1 MIRQVMVLS
10 LAILTWTEA
19 VAQSPTP
26 IPSSSTTPALSS
38 LPGYSSTAVADGY
51 LAARKPLRD
60 ALGME
65 TEGTEGERSDEIE
78 TDRDSFTPA
87 TATVGRETL
96 VLEAAYSFLDNRIVK
111 NGHSFP
117 EFLVRYGLTERL
129 ELRLGWNYEIDGV
142 PVEHEPGQSV
152 LESESKLT
160 YGFKY
165 RVTDGKEWVPG
176 SALIVAGFSPTSGV
190 SHQTNLVVT
199 YVFGWELPNEWKLD
213 AAFRYGTGT
222 EERDH
227 FNEWAPSV
235 VLKIPIGERVNIHAE
250 YFGIFS
256 TGKAE
261 QFSQNYFSPGVH
273 FLLTDDLEVGTR
285 VAWGLNDQ
293 STRFIMNAGIGW
305 RF

>member
-96 VLEAAYSFLDNRIVK
+96 VLEAAYSFLDN
-111 NGHSFP
+111 
-117 EFLVRYGLTERL
+117 LY
-129 ELRLGWNYEIDGV
+129 
-142 PVEHEPGQSV
+142 
-152 LESESKLT
+152 
-160 YGFKY
+160 
-165 RVTDGKEWVPG
+165 
-176 SALIVAGFSPTSGV
+176 
-190 SHQTNLVVT
+190 
-199 YVFGWELPNEWKLD
+199 
-213 AAFRYGTGT
+213 
-222 EERDH
+222 
-227 FNEWAPSV
+227 
-235 VLKIPIGERVNIHAE
+235 
-250 YFGIFS
+250 GIFGS
-256 TGKAE
+256 GNSKRGRRSKSASNHLLSARAL
-261 QFSQNYFSPGVH
+261 FS
-273 FLLTDDLEVGTR
+273 
-285 VAWGLNDQ
+285 
-293 STRFIMNAGIGW
+293 GISEL
-305 RF
+305 